1 MENEALKQLARQ
13 VEEAQELSDAA
24 ALAAGAND
32 ELIEA
37 VATAV
42 HLGGSAE
49 DLDDADI
56 IAQSEAGSSV
66 RIPEPETKKEAG
78 EPGAWLP
85 PETAGIVEPGAEGA
99 IAEAPTETPYNA
111 EPTAPATPI
120 GESEH
125 KGGMAHDT
133 SLAVS
138 EATLHRILEMNQ
150 LAMNKNIEQSMAP
163 TMHALK
169 ACRTTRC
176 NKRTYSA
183 SKKK

>member
-1 MENEALKQLARQ
+1 M
-13 VEEAQELSDAA
+13 EEAQELSDAA
-24 ALAAGAND
+24 ALAAGAKD
-32 ELIEA
+32 ELMEA

-42 HLGGSAE
+42 Q
-49 DLDDADI
+49 LDDSDEELEDADI
-56 IAQSEAGSSV
+56 TAPSEAGSSV
-66 RIPEPETKKEAG
+66 RIPEPDKTKIKEAR
-78 EPGAWLP
+78 ESGAWLP
-85 PETAGIVEPGAEGA
+85 LETAAIVEPGAEGA
-99 IAEAPTETPYNA
+99 IAEATTETPYHP

-138 EATLHRILEMNQ
+138 EATLPRILEMNP

>member
-1 MENEALKQLARQ
+1 MRVAELNLAQAIEEEAARLQKGTKLEKEALMQLARQ

-85 PETAGIVEPGAEGA
+85 PETAGIVEPGFRRCHRRSANRDTLQRRTDGA
-99 IAEAPTETPYNA
+99 RDA
-111 EPTAPATPI
+111 
-120 GESEH
+120 
-125 KGGMAHDT
+125 DW
-133 SLAVS
+133 
-138 EATLHRILEMNQ
+138 RI
-150 LAMNKNIEQSMAP
+150 
-163 TMHALK
+163 
-169 ACRTTRC
+169 RTQGRHGT
-176 NKRTYSA
+176 
-183 SKKK
+183 